1 MNTMCEDNLDALVH
15 SIRAAQLAEQ
25 QHQQLRQQV
34 QQHYQDISRLVEMAD
49 DQGETLYRFTLSYI
63 REVPVM
69 LRDLHHA
76 ATEAGLWRHVKP
88 VMDVALAFFPDA
100 PNRHESQS
108 EIVALLHQAYLV
120 HRLLEE
126 VNESYIHRVGQP
138 MVPKD
143 MTLANVI
150 VYTLIGDP
158 AVYGLERLIE
168 HSVKQVFSPQL
179 AFQDPEFCA
188 YLSRRTNDKLIQL
201 SQPWPCMTAQ
211 LGMASS
217 MLN

>member
-1 MNTMCEDNLDALVH
+1 MNTMCDDNLDALVH
-15 SIRAAQLAEQ
+15 TIRAAQLAEQ

-34 QQHYQDISRLVEMAD
+34 QQHRQQISRLVDTAD

-63 REVPVM
+63 SEAPVM
-69 LRDLHHA
+69 LQNLYHA
-76 ATEAGLWRHVKP
+76 AKDVGLWRHVRP
-88 VMDVALAFFPDA
+88 VVDVALAFFGDA
-100 PNRHESQS
+100 PNQHEDQSQ
-108 EIVALLHQAYLV
+108 IIALLHQAYLV

-150 VYTLIGDP
+150 VHTLIGDSL
-158 AVYGLERLIE
+158 VHGLERLVE
-168 HSVKQVFSPQL
+168 HSVKQVFSPQR
-179 AFQDPEFCA
+179 AYQDPEFCA
-188 YLSRRTNDKLIQL
+188 YLSRRNNDNLIQL